1 MNRDTYLQR
10 WSALH
15 GGAAPTPI
23 VRGWLTGVHAV
34 AAPLAALRV
43 PPAAVTLAGAVGSVV
58 AGVLA
63 VRAGPGGAGAV
74 LAAAV
79 LTVSGL
85 LDNLDGAVAVI
96 SDRVGRRGALLDA
109 ACDRLGDAACA
120 VVLWGCGAPAW
131 LALLA
136 GGLAQWQEYVRA
148 RGQGLGVTEV
158 GVVTVAERPTR
169 ISIAAAT
176 AAATAIVPEV
186 GWATIGTAV
195 WAALGV
201 VGFVQLW
208 IALSRR
214 LG

>member
-1 MNRDTYLQR
+1 M
-10 WSALH
+10 
-15 GGAAPTPI
+15 
-23 VRGWLTGVHAV
+23 
-34 AAPLAALRV
+34 RV
-43 PPAAVTLAGAVGSVV
+43 PPAAVTLAGAVGSVAAAVV
-58 AGVLA
+58 AV
-63 VRAGPGGAGAV
+63 VAGPGGAGAV

-79 LTVSGL
+79 LAVSGL

-109 ACDRLGDAACA
+109 ACDRVGDAACA
-120 VVLWGCGAPAW
+120 AVLWGCGAPAW

-148 RGQGLGVTEV
+148 RAQGLGVTEV

-169 ISIAAAT
+169 VSIAAAT
-176 AAATAIVPEV
+176 AAATAVVPEV

-201 VGFVQLW
+201 VGFLQL
-208 IALSRR
+208 AVVLARR
-214 LG
+214 LR